1 MIVIKRL
8 GIYEILL
15 GRWDKWVLS
24 FFRLLLRSYM
34 SQMLPE
40 IFLTL

>member
-1 MIVIKRL
+1 MVVIKSL
-8 GIYEILL
+8 EIYKILL
-15 GRWDKWVLS
+15 GRRDKRVLS